1 MKKSMHLLVGL
12 LAILSVVGC
21 QNKKVPGSSSS
32 SSGLRSVYYD
42 YDQALVRSD
51 SAVILESNSAWLK
64 ANPGRNVSVEGHC
77 DERGS
82 NEYNLALG
90 QRRADS
96 SRDYLTNLGVNPSN
110 LRTVSFGEEKPV
122 CYEHDESCW
131 WKNRRADFR
140 SY

>member
-1 MKKSMHLLVGL
+1 MKKSMFLLVGF

-21 QNKKVPGSSSS
+21 QNKKVPGSSSA
-32 SSGLRSVYYD
+32 SGLRSVYYD

-51 SAVILESNSAWLK
+51 SAVILEGNAAWLK

-96 SRDYLTNLGVNPSN
+96 SRDYLSNLGVNPSN